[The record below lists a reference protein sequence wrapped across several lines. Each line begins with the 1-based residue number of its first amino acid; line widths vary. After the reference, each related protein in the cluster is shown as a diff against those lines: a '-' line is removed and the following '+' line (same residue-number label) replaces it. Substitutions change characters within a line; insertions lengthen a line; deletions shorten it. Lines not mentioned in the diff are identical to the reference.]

1 MSNLQKKI
9 IFKKFKVGKLIFNSE
24 LASIYEGKNELNGEQ
39 VAMKFEKISGKNHF
53 LESEAYILFLLKG
66 IGIPKIISYG
76 KIFAYNVL
84 IEELLGESVYLIWK
98 IKRTNMKKKLNDI
111 CLIALQCLDRLEY
124 VHSKDIIHRDIK
136 PFNFLFGKKDQN
148 LIYLIDFGLAKKYRS
163 SRTGKHIKFTD
174 LKMIYG
180 SCRYMSLNAIRG
192 YEQSRRDDLESL
204 GYMLVFLIKKT
215 LPWLKVEKLKSSKSE
230 IRKNIYKLKST
241 TPIEEICSGLPSE
254 FCDYINY
261 CRKLAFEEDPDYN
274 YLRNLFYQILKKNE
288 QLPDIKFTKL
298 LHFSWLKEDQNI
310 KIKKIEPILNK
321 CSIKLTRVETIASL
335 KNRKDTHK
343 RLYRQIK
350 DSIEKA
356 KSEELPSIR
365 NNNFFKFDVN
375 NINIILNN
383 IDSNTKNK
391 MSDNA
396 LCNNKNIIK
405 IPILH
410 NQKKEFN
417 KKLKSPPPIIKR
429 IDLFSKN
436 SVEKIPLHFYNKINK
451 IKDEN
456 SFKIKNTII
465 GNKINFQL
473 NSPNNTINYTGKNKI
488 KFLNLNEQK
497 KNGSINL
504 SFSSFL
510 NVAKGSVYKT
520 LKEREKE
527 KYLKTVN
534 INNEIK
540 NKNTLINHNQKRNN
554 KIVYLN
560 YYK

>member
-1 MSNLQKKI
+1 MSKLTQKI
-9 IFKKFKVGKLIFNSE
+9 IFKKYKVGKLIFSSE
-24 LASIYEGKNELNGEQ
+24 LSSIYEGKNELNGES
-39 VAMKFEKISGKNHF
+39 VALKFEKISNKFSF
-53 LESEAYILFLLKG
+53 LESESYFLYLLKG
-66 IGIPKIISYG
+66 IGIPKILSYG
-76 KIFAYNVL
+76 KFFNYKVL

-98 IKRTNMKKKLNDI
+98 MKKNNMRQKLNDI
-111 CLIALQCLDRLEY
+111 CLVALQCLDRLSY
-124 VHSKDIIHRDIK
+124 IHSKNIIHRDIK
-136 PFNFLFGKKDQN
+136 PFNFLFGKKGPD
-148 LIYLIDFGLAKKYRS
+148 LIYLIDFGLARKYRS
-163 SRTGKHIKFTD
+163 SRTGKHIKFKN
-174 LKMIYG
+174 LKVING
-180 SCRYMSLNAIRG
+180 SFRYISLNAIRG

-204 GYMLVFLIKKT
+204 GYMLIFLINKT
-215 LPWLKVEKLKSSKSE
+215 LPWLKAEKLKSTKME

-241 TPIEEICSGLPSE
+241 TPVEEICSGLPSE

-261 CRKLAFEEDPDYN
+261 CRKLGFEEDPDYN
-274 YLRNLFYQILKKNE
+274 YLRNLFYQILKKND

-298 LHFSWLKEDQNI
+298 LHFSWLKEDKNI
-310 KIKKIEPILNK
+310 KIKKIEPIQNK
-321 CSIKLTRVETIASL
+321 IGIKLTRVETISSL

-436 SVEKIPLHFYNKINK
+436 SVEKIPLPFSNKINK

-497 KNGSINL
+497 KME
-504 SFSSFL
+504 
-510 NVAKGSVYKT
+510 V
-520 LKEREKE
+520 
-527 KYLKTVN
+527 
-534 INNEIK
+534 
-540 NKNTLINHNQKRNN
+540 LI
-554 KIVYLN
+554 
-560 YYK
+560 

>member
-136 PFNFLFGKKDQN
+136 PFNFLFGKKDPN

-215 LPWLKVEKLKSSKSE
+215 LPWLKAEKLKSTKME

-241 TPIEEICSGLPSE
+241 TPVEEICTGLPSE

-261 CRKLAFEEDPDYN
+261 CRKLGFEEDPDYN
-274 YLRNLFYQILKKNE
+274 YLRNLFYQILKKND
-288 QLPDIKFTKL
+288 QLPDIKFIKL
-298 LHFSWLKEDQNI
+298 LHFSWLKEQNI
-310 KIKKIEPILNK
+310 QIKKIEPILNK

-396 LCNNKNIIK
+396 LCNNKNIIN

-410 NQKKEFN
+410 NKKKQLN

-429 IDLFSKN
+429 IDLFKN
-436 SVEKIPLHFYNKINK
+436 NVEKIPSPFSNKINK

-504 SFSSFL
+504 SFRSFL

-534 INNEIK
+534 INNE
-540 NKNTLINHNQKRNN
+540 NKFLF
-554 KIVYLN
+554 L
-560 YYK
+560 

>member
-136 PFNFLFGKKDQN
+136 PFNFLFGKKDPN

-204 GYMLVFLIKKT
+204 GYMLIFLIKKT
-215 LPWLKVEKLKSSKSE
+215 LPWLKAEKLKSTKME

-241 TPIEEICSGLPSE
+241 TPVEEICSGLPSE

-261 CRKLAFEEDPDYN
+261 CRKLGFEEDPDYN

-356 KSEELPSIR
+356 KSEELPSI
-365 NNNFFKFDVN
+365 
-375 NINIILNN
+375 
-383 IDSNTKNK
+383 
-391 MSDNA
+391 
-396 LCNNKNIIK
+396 
-405 IPILH
+405 
-410 NQKKEFN
+410 
-417 KKLKSPPPIIKR
+417 
-429 IDLFSKN
+429 
-436 SVEKIPLHFYNKINK
+436 
-451 IKDEN
+451 
-456 SFKIKNTII
+456 
-465 GNKINFQL
+465 
-473 NSPNNTINYTGKNKI
+473 
-488 KFLNLNEQK
+488 
-497 KNGSINL
+497 
-504 SFSSFL
+504 
-510 NVAKGSVYKT
+510 
-520 LKEREKE
+520 
-527 KYLKTVN
+527 
-534 INNEIK
+534 
-540 NKNTLINHNQKRNN
+540 
-554 KIVYLN
+554 
-560 YYK
+560 